1 MVRKYK
7 NLWIQTCPKT
17 RTIWVVTKNEKE
29 YKAVIGVKC
38 KLK

>member
-17 RTIWVVTKNEKE
+17 RTTWVGTKNKKE
-29 YKAVIGVKC
+29 YKAVIGVKS
-38 KLK
+38 KWK